1 MAGQGERGRTFRIS
15 RQKCRGEKEKNS
27 HDAEVERSDLRAAG
41 EKSSNNVG
49 TMGRGHRG
57 QSPAWVWGTKD
68 KI

>member
-41 EKSSNNVG
+41 EKSSSNVRTKG
-49 TMGRGHRG
+49 KWACGRAVQKETG
-57 QSPAWVWGTKD
+57 Q
-68 KI
+68 